1 MNLAI
6 FPNRGGSLS
15 DLARSGQLH
24 RFTAHYLPMYAR
36 HFEQVLYFSYA
47 EEEWDLPRR
56 CKLRPGPRG
65 LHSLLYSPW
74 LPLRYRDDLARC
86 HVARVMQMT
95 GVIPAALAKVRLKLP
110 FVATYGY
117 RYAEFIRPTRRWTS
131 YFLATAVERL
141 GLRMADGVI
150 VTTPELARHVARWTL
165 PERIHLIPNGVDTVA
180 FCPPP
185 HPPSN
190 DPPVAIFV
198 GRLEPQ
204 KNLLALL
211 EAVAIVGD
219 LQLVLVGGGNQR
231 EALAH
236 QAEKLGVD
244 VELEGIV
251 PYEALPTYLQMADLF
266 VLPSHIEGH
275 PKALLEAM
283 SVGLPC
289 VGTDV
294 PGIRDVLQDGE
305 TGILCPGT
313 DPASLVS
320 GLRRLLADRAAGREM
335 GHRARALIEAKYDLG
350 NLLQQE
356 VELLQ
361 KLAAGRS

>member
-24 RFTAHYLPMYAR
+24 RFTAHYLPTYAR
-36 HFEQVLYFSYA
+36 HFERVFYFSYA
-47 EEEWDLPRR
+47 EEKWDLPQR
-56 CKLRPGPRG
+56 CELRPGSAR
-65 LHSLLYSPW
+65 LHSLLYSLW
-74 LPLRYRDDLARC
+74 LPVRYRDALARC

-95 GVIPAALAKVRLKLP
+95 GVIPAALAKACSGLP

-117 RYAEFIRPTRRWTS
+117 RYAEFIRPTRRWVS
-131 YFLATAVERL
+131 YFLAIAVERL

-150 VTTPELARHVARWTL
+150 VTTPELAQYVDRWTS
-165 PERIHLIPNGVDTVA
+165 PERVHLIPNGVDTA
-180 FCPPP
+180 TFRPPARLP
-185 HPPSN
+185 AN

-211 EAVAIVGD
+211 EAVSAVGD
-219 LQLVLVGGGNQR
+219 LRLILVGDGSQR
-231 EALAH
+231 QALARRA
-236 QAEKLGVD
+236 QELGVTL
-244 VELEGIV
+244 ELAGV
-251 PYEALPTYLQMADLF
+251 VSYETLPIYLQQADLF
-266 VLPSHIEGH
+266 VFPSHIEGH

-283 SVGLPC
+283 SAGLPC

-294 PGIRDVLQDGE
+294 PGIRDLLQDGE

-313 DPASLVS
+313 DPASLAA
-320 GLRRLLADRAAGREM
+320 GLRRLLADRTAAQEM
-335 GHRARALIEAKYDLG
+335 GRRARALVEAEYDLSH
-350 NLLQQE
+350 LLQRE

-361 KLAAGRS
+361 RVAVRKA

>member
-15 DLARSGQLH
+15 DLARSGQLY
-24 RFTAHYLPMYAR
+24 RFTAHYLPTYAH
-36 HFEQVLYFSYA
+36 HFERVLYFSYA
-47 EEEWDLPRR
+47 EEEWDLPRQ
-56 CKLRPGPRG
+56 CKLRPGLRR
-65 LHSLLYSPW
+65 LHSLLYSLW

-95 GVIPAALAKVRLKLP
+95 GAIPAALAKVRLGLP
-110 FVATYGY
+110 YVATYGY
-117 RYAEFIRPTRRWTS
+117 RYAEFIRPTRRWAS
-131 YFLATAVERL
+131 YFLALAVERL
-141 GLRMADGVI
+141 GVRMADGVI
-150 VTTPELARHVARWTL
+150 VTTPRLAQHVARSVP
-165 PERIHLIPNGVDTVA
+165 PERVHLIPNGVDTVA
-180 FCPPP
+180 FCPPS

-190 DPPVAIFV
+190 EPPVSIFV

-211 EAVAIVGD
+211 EAIATVSD
-219 LQLVLVGGGNQR
+219 LHLVLVGDGSQR
-231 EALAH
+231 QALARRA
-236 QAEKLGVD
+236 QELGVT
-244 VELEGIV
+244 LEFAGV
-251 PYEALPTYLQMADLF
+251 VSYETLPIHLQKADLF

-294 PGIRDVLQDGE
+294 PGIRDMLQDRE
-305 TGILCPGT
+305 TGILCSGT
-313 DPASLVS
+313 DPTSLAA
-320 GLRRLLADRAAGREM
+320 GLRRLLADRVAAQEM
-335 GHRARALIEAKYDLG
+335 GRRARAVIEAEYDLD
-350 NLLQQE
+350 NLLQRE

-361 KLAAGRS
+361 RVAVRGT

>member
-15 DLARSGQLH
+15 DLAHGGQLY
-24 RFTAHYLPMYAR
+24 RFTAYYLPAYAR
-36 HFEQVLYFSYA
+36 YFERVLYFSYA
-47 EEEWDLPRR
+47 EEEWDLPPR
-56 CKLRPGPRG
+56 CKLRPGPRR
-65 LHSLLYSPW
+65 LHSLLYSLW
-74 LPLRYRDDLARC
+74 LPLRYRDDLAHC

-95 GVIPAALAKVRLKLP
+95 GVIPAALAKAILGLP

-117 RYAEFIRPTRRWTS
+117 RYAEFIRPTRRWLS
-131 YFLATAVERL
+131 YLLAIFVERL
-141 GLRMADGVI
+141 GLRVADAVI
-150 VTTPELARHVARWTL
+150 VTTPELGQYVARWTL
-165 PERIHLIPNGVDTVA
+165 ADRVHHIPNGVDTVT

-190 DPPVAIFV
+190 NPPVAIFV

-204 KNLLALL
+204 KNLFALL
-211 EAVAIVGD
+211 EAAATVGN
-219 LQLVLVGGGNQR
+219 LRLVLVGDGSQR
-231 EALAH
+231 EALTQRAR
-236 QAEKLGVD
+236 ELGV
-244 VELEGIV
+244 EMKLAGIV
-251 PYEALPTYLQMADLF
+251 PHEALPSHLQRADLF

-313 DPASLVS
+313 DPASLAS
-320 GLRRLLADRAAGREM
+320 GLRRLLADWATAQEM
-335 GHRARALIEAKYDLG
+335 GRRARALIETQYDL
-350 NLLQQE
+350 NSLLRQE

-361 KLAAGRS
+361 RLMVRRA